1 MCVQRVEGHPQ
12 AISRV
17 AASQRQ
23 EQEQEHG
30 TLSPSELAGFTR
42 LSSRLHSA
50 DPQRHIDGYSSGR
63 CIVALAI
70 CDMIN

>member
-1 MCVQRVEGHPQ
+1 MGIRRVKGSPQ
-12 AISRV
+12 AIAGV
-17 AASQRQ
+17 AARNR
-23 EQEQEHG
+23 QEQEHG

-50 DPQRHIDGYSSGR
+50 DPQRHIDGYSSDR